1 MKVLT
6 IDLDY
11 IMAPWIEVYQDHA
24 PPPGSSRH
32 SSAIKHW
39 THVFN
44 STQFRESMFYIDQ
57 PNLLF
62 CFNTFLK
69 SIKNCESVSFGY
81 DHDSILYDIAKF
93 DNIDLINIDH
103 HDDFFHGIENDGPDD
118 LGIEDE
124 IEAELSL
131 LKRFDHVNEGN
142 WGAWL
147 HLNGKLN
154 SFTWIC
160 NPNSANRERDSITE
174 KITDFKSVFKEDYEF
189 ENYDFDH
196 IFICL
201 SPDYTPRCHWH
212 YFTMFINA
220 FEEFTGKNAIIHTS
234 KFEIDN
240 NIGIVHNEI
249 LHQRANGGR
258 PLSGSGLREWTPLRK

>member
-11 IMAPWIEVYQDHA
+11 IMAPWIEIYQEYGPD
-24 PPPGSSRH
+24 PGSSRDC
-32 SSAIKHW
+32 SAIKHW
-39 THVFN
+39 NNVFN
-44 STQFRESMFYIDQ
+44 STEFREQMFYIDQ
-57 PNLLF
+57 ANLLF
-62 CFNTFLK
+62 CFDTFLK
-69 SIKNCESVSFGY
+69 SIKNCQNVSFGY
-81 DHDSILYDIAKF
+81 DHDAILYDIAKF

-103 HDDFFHGIENDGPDD
+103 HDDFFHG
-118 LGIEDE
+118 LQ
-124 IEAELSL
+124 EAHELSL
-131 LKRFDHVNEGN
+131 EEEIEVELKMLEQFDHVNEGN

-147 HLNGKLN
+147 HVNNKLN

-160 NPNSANRERDSITE
+160 NHNSANRERNSNTE
-174 KITDFKSVFKEDYEF
+174 KITDFLSVFKEDYEF
-189 ENYDFDH
+189 ENYNFDH

-212 YFTMFINA
+212 YFTMFITA
-220 FEEFTGKNAIIHTS
+220 FEQFTGKDAIIHTS

>member
-11 IMAPWIEVYQDHA
+11 IMAPWIEVYQEHGVE
-24 PPPGSSRH
+24 PGSSRDGNP
-32 SSAIKHW
+32 IKHW
-39 THVFN
+39 DHMFY
-44 STQFRESMFYIDQ
+44 STQFREQMFYIDQ
-57 PNLLF
+57 ANLLF
-62 CFNTFLK
+62 CFDTFLK
-69 SIKNCESVSFGY
+69 AIKNCQNVSFGY
-81 DHDSILYDIAKF
+81 DHDAILYDIAKF

-103 HDDFFHGIENDGPDD
+103 HDDFFHGSQDSDNLTTEEDMYVELED
-118 LGIEDE
+118 LDKYD
-124 IEAELSL
+124 S
-131 LKRFDHVNEGN
+131 VNEGS

-154 SFTWIC
+154 SFTWIK
-160 NPNSANRERDSITE
+160 NPNSANQVRDQYTKQIAN
-174 KITDFKSVFKEDYEF
+174 FKSILKEDYKF

-201 SPDYTPRCHWH
+201 SPDYIPRCHWH

-240 NIGIVHNEI
+240 NIGIAHNEI

>member
-11 IMAPWIEVYQDHA
+11 IMAPWIEVYQEHA
-24 PPPGSSRH
+24 PGPSS
-32 SSAIKHW
+32 SSDSSGIKHW
-39 THVFN
+39 DYVYYRTEFHE
-44 STQFRESMFYIDQ
+44 QMFYIDQ
-57 PNLLF
+57 ANLLF
-62 CFNTFLK
+62 CFDTFLK
-69 SIKNCESVSFGY
+69 SIKNCQNVYFGY
-81 DHDSILYDIAKF
+81 DHDAILYDIAKF

-103 HDDFFHGIENDGPDD
+103 HDDFFHGTSNPLDDIEEEVKWECEN
-118 LGIEDE
+118 L
-124 IEAELSL
+124 
-131 LKRFDHVNEGN
+131 RRYNQVNEGN

-147 HLNGKLN
+147 HVNDKLN
-154 SFTWIC
+154 SFTWIR
-160 NPNSANRERDSITE
+160 NSNSSNVSRDKFVKKFVNFE
-174 KITDFKSVFKEDYEF
+174 SVLKENYKF
-189 ENYDFDH
+189 ENYNFDH

-220 FEEFTGKNAIIHTS
+220 YEEFTGKDAIIHTN
-234 KFEIDN
+234 KFEVDN

-258 PLSGSGLREWTPLRK
+258 PLSSSGLREWTPLRK